1 MANPERMRKLAM
13 RLYALS
19 VKTKDPEFVE
29 LLIARAAEYFDRA
42 NALDAAQP
50 ALPPSRRRER
60 ADLFASRWVFPT
72 VPNAADVFVATEMW
86 MLVQLAIV
94 LLIVWSN
101 FVYSWTQTGYLPI
114 LIGWF
119 MARVI
124 TGVGWRLWHWRH
136 GLPVPATE
144 PFHKNLIAH
153 KTIAVE
159 ATDNIQVA
167 PQYSVQSVKP
177 VDPEEARHWVE
188 RLERQL
194 KRRQTRSAHMAT

>member
-1 MANPERMRKLAM
+1 
-13 RLYALS
+13 
-19 VKTKDPEFVE
+19 
-29 LLIARAAEYFDRA
+29 
-42 NALDAAQP
+42 
-50 ALPPSRRRER
+50 
-60 ADLFASRWVFPT
+60 
-72 VPNAADVFVATEMW
+72 MW
-86 MLVQLAIV
+86 KLVQLAIV

-101 FVYSWTQTGYLPI
+101 FVYSWTQTGYLPV

-124 TGVGWRLWHWRH
+124 TGVGRRLWHWRH

-177 VDPEEARHWVE
+177 VELEEV
-188 RLERQL
+188 RQDGG
-194 KRRQTRSAHMAT
+194 QAGEDEVNAVSN